1 MNEKINDLAEKMSVM
16 RNTKLF
22 DAFVKTTSQAFV
34 LVFMVS
40 GVLFIN
46 SLLPQTLKITQFL
59 DAISKVYA
67 LLPLL
72 IAYYFGCNI
81 KDKTLGIISLIT
93 VALYSYG
100 AYDNASIIL
109 AFIYPLIISVIQ
121 IVIEY
126 ALDSLKLPQVI
137 PSMAKDTFITWL
149 KNILT
154 LFAALIIMAFT
165 TKLTFL
171 NTLAAGIVSVG
182 TSPIFYFAIIIL
194 SGLFWTIGLHG
205 DRLTGPFFESF
216 IFIALFQNLVSSNPQ
231 NIINS
236 SFHVVFASGSGS
248 GITMGLI
255 LAILLISKRKE
266 EKIIAKENIVSGM
279 FNINEGVV
287 FGLPIVDSKRYIM
300 PFMIA
305 PVVSALFGYLMTYF
319 GVIKPFIYTIPWVT
333 PPLLKSYIAS
343 GGQWMP
349 VLVEF
354 MSYCL
359 CVLVYLPFV
368 IKANKENDDAH

>member
-46 SLLPQTLKITQFL
+46 SLLPQTLKITHFL

-93 VALYSYG
+93 LALYSYG

-109 AFIYPLIISVIQ
+109 AFIYPLIISIIQ

-205 DRLTGPFFESF
+205 DRLTGPFFETF

-343 GGQWMP
+343 GGQWMS

>member
-72 IAYYFGCNI
+72 ITYYFGCNI

-126 ALDSLKLPQVI
+126 ALDSLKLPQAI
-137 PSMAKDTFITWL
+137 PSTAKDTFITWL

-205 DRLTGPFFESF
+205 DRLTGPFFETF

-236 SFHVVFASGSGS
+236 SFHVIFASGSGS

-305 PVVSALFGYLMTYF
+305 PVISALFGYLMTYF

-354 MSYCL
+354 TSYCL

-368 IKANKENDDAH
+368 IKANMENDDAH